1 MRSDVWLSASMQ
13 ELGLVDLSL
22 PIMSFQTI
30 ANKYVCDV
38 PVYEPGRPIEEV
50 ARELGLNP
58 KSVIK
63 LASNENPLGP
73 SPKALAAMRKA
84 LATAHLYPDGG
95 GFYLREGIA
104 RKLNGGGRDPSTAL
118 RARAARPYLGIENI
132 ILGTGS
138 NEIIE
143 FLYHAFV
150 APGDE
155 IIAGDRAFVIY
166 AIMAKMFQA
175 RCVEV
180 PFKGLTHDLKAMLAA
195 ITPRT
200 KLVFVANPNN
210 PTGTRVTN
218 AELDEFIR
226 RLPSHVIAVLD
237 EAYIEFLDDPPPSI
251 EYAMKGNV
259 VVLRTFSKIVGLAGL
274 RIGYGVA
281 QKECI
286 DLLQRVRQP
295 FNTNAI
301 AQVGAL
307 ASLDDTAHIRKTKAL
322 TRRGLAYLAKEFKR
336 LKLEYVPS
344 CANFMLVNVG
354 DGDEICR
361 ALQRRGVIVRPMR
374 GYKMP
379 AWVRVTVG
387 TMEENR
393 RFIKALKGEL

>member
-1 MRSDVWLSASMQ
+1 VQLCHTEYTVNFQ
-13 ELGLVDLSL
+13 SL
-22 PIMSFQTI
+22 
-30 ANKYVCDV
+30 ANQYLCDV

-58 KSVIK
+58 KSIIK

-73 SPKALAAMRKA
+73 SPKAVGAMRRA
-84 LATAHLYPDGG
+84 LKTSHLYPDGG

-104 RKLNGGGRDPSTAL
+104 TRLRQGFGGRGPSEI
-118 RARAARPYLGIENI
+118 GIDNI
-132 ILGTGS
+132 VLGTGS

-150 APGDE
+150 SPGDE
-155 IIAGDRAFVIY
+155 VVAGDRAFVIY
-166 AIMAKMFQA
+166 GIMAKMFRA
-175 RCVEV
+175 RFVEV
-180 PFKGLTHDLKAMLAA
+180 PFKDHTHDLKAMLAA
-195 ITPRT
+195 FTPKT

-218 AELDEFIR
+218 AELERFIR
-226 RLPSHVIAVLD
+226 ALPAHVIAVLD

-251 EYAMKGNV
+251 EWALKRNV

-286 DLLQRVRQP
+286 ALLQRVRQP

-301 AQVGAL
+301 AQIGAL
-307 ASLDDTAHIRKTKAL
+307 AALGDTAHIRKTKTL
-322 TRRGLAYLAKEFKR
+322 TRRGLAYLYREFKR

-344 CANFMLVNVG
+344 YANFVLVKVG
-354 DGDEICR
+354 DGDEVFR
-361 ALQRRGVIVRPMR
+361 ALQRRGVIVRPMG

-393 RFIKALKGEL
+393 RFIGALKAELGGS